1 MDPITALATASA
13 IWSGIKTCIKAGK
26 EVEDVWG
33 QLTEWADKAGRVYDY
48 LNAEESKPSI
58 FRAFEFKDSETKEA
72 LNIFAARKQLLQM
85 EQEIR
90 HEFLYGALCH
100 YGMDGYKEFLE
111 IRHQVKFHR
120 LKMQQDQK
128 LAKQS
133 FYNDLKYGVMIT
145 SLLLF
150 LAGLLWW
157 LYIQVKG

>member
-111 IRHQVKFHR
+111 IRHQVKFNR

-133 FYNDLKYGVMIT
+133 FYNDLKYGFMIT

-150 LAGLLWW
+150 LAGLIWW

>member
-111 IRHQVKFHR
+111 IRHQVKFNR